1 MASHIL
7 LKEIFGMKKTQDE
20 EDEIEDYNWFIN
32 SMGRELSEKKKKE
45 WEERKRL
52 GIRLPLRLGIG
63 PEDILAVSRSAHLDV
78 LEARIEKNIQR
89 GKLSE
94 CEEREQYGF
103 LKGYAD
109 GFKDGFEKAWASNS
123 DSIALNM
130 LTSNYP
136 PEEISKLTKLDL
148 ARIHQLAK
156 YNNLE

>member
-1 MASHIL
+1 
-7 LKEIFGMKKTQDE
+7 MKKTQVE
-20 EDEIEDYNWFIN
+20 EDEIEDYDWFIN
-32 SMGRELSEKKKKE
+32 AYGRVLFEKKKKQ
-45 WEERKRL
+45 WEEEIRL

-63 PEDILAVSRSAHLDV
+63 PEQILAVSRSARLDAM
-78 LEARIEKNIQR
+78 EARIEKLSR
-89 GKLSE
+89 AGKLSE
-94 CEEREQYGF
+94 HEEKEQYSF

-109 GFKDGFEKAWASNS
+109 GFKEGFEEAWASNS

-156 YNNLE
+156 YNNLEKP